1 MPPAEK
7 KWDANAERDLCVAV
21 IMGAQDGERMR
32 YNWPKVH
39 SAMEALGYSFTKDAI
54 SQHFSK
60 SIMRDFKARH
70 GDATNGGASTPTSVP
85 KKASST
91 RKRATAAKGRKKKVV
106 SDEDDDDDETNNPFA
121 DSPLAKKVKR
131 MQEDEEKDVKPN
143 DLGNRK
149 RERSATAASQEARFE
164 DWLHA
169 GKEEEA

>member
-21 IMGAQDGERMR
+21 IMGAQDGDRMR

-54 SQHFSK
+54 SQHFGK

-70 GDATNGGASTPTSVP
+70 GDTTNDSASTPTSVP
-85 KKASST
+85 KKAT
-91 RKRATAAKGRKKKVV
+91 RKRATPAKGRKKKVA
-106 SDEDDDDDETNNPFA
+106 SEEDDDDETNDPFA

-131 MQEDEEKDVKPN
+131 MQEDEKKDVKPD
-143 DLGNRK
+143 DLGDRK
-149 RERSATAASQEARFE
+149 RERSATAASHEARFE
-164 DWLHA
+164 AWFDA
-169 GKEEEA
+169 GKQEEA